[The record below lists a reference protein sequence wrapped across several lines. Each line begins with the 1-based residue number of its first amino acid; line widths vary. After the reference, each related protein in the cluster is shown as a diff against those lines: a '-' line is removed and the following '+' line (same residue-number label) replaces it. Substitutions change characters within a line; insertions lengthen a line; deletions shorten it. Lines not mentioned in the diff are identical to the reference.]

1 MYECQY
7 CQKHYKDVA
16 ALYNHQRIHVLYGI
30 YTKITSRHKN
40 RNYWKIQK
48 EDLTTTLIE
57 NNSNGSADENTNTND
72 KMVTTNFGSVV
83 HDGIRQNSDKTNELI
98 VRGNDEMQAES
109 NTPRP
114 PKIRKINL
122 MPTPSNYDTTNTF
135 GANTYTNYEMTNANS
150 GNATVN
156 GIYEYQEINRGD
168 AVLSTKSNIF
178 QTSQIQETNL

>member
-1 MYECQY
+1 MNTIYECQY

-16 ALYNHQRIHVLYGI
+16 ALYNHHRIHVLYDNFDI
-30 YTKITSRHKN
+30 R
-40 RNYWKIQK
+40 
-48 EDLTTTLIE
+48 TTTLIE

-72 KMVTTNFGSVV
+72 KMVTTNFGNVV

-98 VRGNDEMQAES
+98 VRGNEMQAES

-114 PKIRKINL
+114 PKIRKMNL

>member
-16 ALYNHQRIHVLYGI
+16 ALYNHQRMHVLYGI

-40 RNYWKIQK
+40 RNYWIIQE

-57 NNSNGSADENTNTND
+57 NNSNGSADENT
-72 KMVTTNFGSVV
+72 
-83 HDGIRQNSDKTNELI
+83 
-98 VRGNDEMQAES
+98 
-109 NTPRP
+109 
-114 PKIRKINL
+114 